1 MMKKCLL
8 VAVGLAA
15 WIGFG
20 AVEVGGLPAWEFA
33 DTEVS
38 TNVPFAF
45 PQVNVKHFFLSME
58 LAGTPSNNVQVA
70 FGRDANTNG
79 VLEVEEAG
87 FAIGWDCGEWRVRGC
102 LGSLEG
108 LGGLEERPSE
118 ELNRRNSA
126 FDNRL
131 RPTDFDGFVGQE
143 KIRDRLMLAVK
154 AAKDRGESLD
164 HVLFSGPPGLGKT
177 TLSYILGEAMGV
189 NVKTTSGPVITKPG
203 DLAGLLTSLE
213 PGDIVF
219 IDEIHRLAKTVEEYL
234 YSAMEDYAIDIV
246 LDQGP
251 NARSVRLDL
260 PHFTLVG
267 ATTRIGLI
275 AAPLRER
282 FGLVN
287 RLSYYEPKELAEI
300 VKRSAAKLGVDIDE
314 AGALEISRRAR
325 GTPRIANNLL
335 KRVRDYA
342 QVKAGNFITGEVAKE
357 SLELLEIDPHGL
369 DEMDRKI
376 LETICVKFGGGPVGL
391 STIAV
396 SVGEE
401 PDTIEEAYEPFL
413 IMEGYLERTPKGR
426 VASALAYQTLGL
438 NPPNI

>member
-1 MMKKCLL
+1 M
-8 VAVGLAA
+8 
-15 WIGFG
+15 
-20 AVEVGGLPAWEFA
+20 
-33 DTEVS
+33 S
-38 TNVPFAF
+38 
-45 PQVNVKHFFLSME
+45 
-58 LAGTPSNNVQVA
+58 
-70 FGRDANTNG
+70 
-79 VLEVEEAG
+79 
-87 FAIGWDCGEWRVRGC
+87 
-102 LGSLEG
+102 
-108 LGGLEERPSE
+108 ERASE
-118 ELNRRNSA
+118 ELNRSTA
-126 FDNRL
+126 FDNKL
-131 RPTDFDGFVGQE
+131 RPTDFDGFVGQQ
-143 KIRDRLMLAVK
+143 KIRDRLLLAVK
-154 AAKDRGESLD
+154 AAKERGESLD

-189 NVKTTSGPVITKPG
+189 RVKTTSGPVITKPG

-246 LDQGP
+246 IDQGP
-251 NARSVRLDL
+251 SARSVRLDL
-260 PHFTLVG
+260 PRFTLVG

-275 AAPLRER
+275 AAPLRAR

-287 RLSYYEPKELAEI
+287 RLSYYEPAELAEI
-300 VKRSAAKLGVDIDE
+300 VKRSAEKLGVDIDE
-314 AGALEISRRAR
+314 GGALEIARRSR

-335 KRVRDYA
+335 RRVRDYA
-342 QVKAGNFITGEVAKE
+342 QVENGNLITAEVAVR
-357 SLELLEIDPHGL
+357 SLALLEIDPHGL

-413 IMEGYLERTPKGR
+413 IMNGYLDRTPKGR
-426 VASALAYQTLGL
+426 VATPLAYTTLGL
-438 NPPNI
+438 EK

>member
-1 MMKKCLL
+1 MNL
-8 VAVGLAA
+8 
-15 WIGFG
+15 
-20 AVEVGGLPAWEFA
+20 
-33 DTEVS
+33 
-38 TNVPFAF
+38 
-45 PQVNVKHFFLSME
+45 
-58 LAGTPSNNVQVA
+58 
-70 FGRDANTNG
+70 NG
-79 VLEVEEAG
+79 
-87 FAIGWDCGEWRVRGC
+87 
-102 LGSLEG
+102 
-108 LGGLEERPSE
+108 ERE
-118 ELNRRNSA
+118 CDELNRRNGA
-126 FDNRL
+126 FDNKL

-143 KIRDRLMLAVK
+143 KIRDRMMLAVK

-267 ATTRIGLI
+267 ATTRSGLI
-275 AAPLRER
+275 AAPLRAR
-282 FGLVN
+282 FGIVN
-287 RLSYYEPKELAEI
+287 RLSYYEPPDLAEI
-300 VKRSAAKLGVDIDE
+300 VKRSAGKLGVDIDE
-314 AGALEISRRAR
+314 AGALEIARRAR

-335 KRVRDYA
+335 RRVRDYA
-342 QVKAGNFITGEVAKE
+342 QVKADNFITGAVAKD
-357 SLELLEIDPHGL
+357 SLGLLEIDPHGL

-426 VASALAYQTLGL
+426 VATPLAYERLGIS
-438 NPPNI
+438 PTRR

>member
-1 MMKKCLL
+1 M
-8 VAVGLAA
+8 AE
-15 WIGFG
+15 I
-20 AVEVGGLPAWEFA
+20 
-33 DTEVS
+33 
-38 TNVPFAF
+38 
-45 PQVNVKHFFLSME
+45 
-58 LAGTPSNNVQVA
+58 
-70 FGRDANTNG
+70 
-79 VLEVEEAG
+79 
-87 FAIGWDCGEWRVRGC
+87 
-102 LGSLEG
+102 
-108 LGGLEERPSE
+108 RPSE
-118 ELNRRNSA
+118 ELNRSTA
-126 FDNRL
+126 FDNKL
-131 RPTDFDGFVGQE
+131 RPTDFDGFVGQQ
-143 KIRDRLMLAVK
+143 KIRDRLMLAVE
-154 AAKDRGESLD
+154 AAKARGESLD

-189 NVKTTSGPVITKPG
+189 HVKTTSGPVITKPG

-219 IDEIHRLAKTVEEYL
+219 IDEIHRMAKTVEEYL
-234 YSAMEDYAIDIV
+234 YSAMEDYAIDIMI
-246 LDQGP
+246 DQGP

-260 PHFTLVG
+260 PRFTLVG

-275 AAPLRER
+275 AAPLRAR

-287 RLSYYEPKELAEI
+287 RLSYYEPATLAEI
-300 VKRSAAKLGVDIDE
+300 VKRSAGKLGIDIDE
-314 AGALEISRRAR
+314 DGAMEIARRSR

-335 KRVRDYA
+335 RRVRDYA
-342 QVKAGNFITGEVAKE
+342 QVKADNFITGEVATA
-357 SLELLEIDPHGL
+357 SLSLLEIDPHGL

-426 VASALAYQTLGL
+426 VATALAWERLGL
-438 NPPNI
+438 QPVAR